1 MSFQLDPENID
12 PIEGT
17 AGRRHGLTVTSLA
30 SVFIGGAL
38 GTVARY
44 LLVTG
49 YATGAGH
56 FPWPTVLINLS
67 GSLLVGFLIPVT
79 ERVGSRVSHVRPLLV
94 VGVLGGWTTY
104 STLAVDAVQLGQH
117 GHVLSMLGYLAATVA
132 GGLAAVLVGNTVG
145 HRVAVP

>member
-1 MSFQLDPENID
+1 MSFQVDPENID

-17 AGRRHGLTVTSLA
+17 AGRRVGLTTTALA

-44 LLVTG
+44 LLVTD
-49 YATGAGH
+49 YSATPGR
-56 FPWPTVLINLS
+56 FPWATLLINLS

-79 ERVGSRVSHVRPLLV
+79 DRVGPRAPHVRPFLV

-104 STLAVDAVQLGQH
+104 STLAVDAVQLAH
-117 GHVLSMLGYLAATVA
+117 RGHVLAMLAYLAATVA
-132 GGLAAVLVGNTVG
+132 GGLAAVVVGNAVG
-145 HRVAVP
+145 QRVALP